1 MSERPRG
8 LLHRVDGPRAAPV
21 AVLLAGGVSALL
33 GAASGVDGAPLG
45 AVLGAVVTLLF
56 FWIGALPLLL
66 VGGNLSLAGPGFL
79 LLLMT
84 YGLRLVALIV
94 VLTAAERSGAVDT
107 RWLALTVIACAL
119 VWVGTQVALVGR
131 SRATL

>member
-1 MSERPRG
+1 MTERARG

-21 AVLLAGGVSALL
+21 AVLTAGAVSALG
-33 GAASGVDGAPLG
+33 GALAGVDGAPLG
-45 AVLGAVVTLLF
+45 ALLAAVLTLLF

-84 YGLRLVALIV
+84 YGLRLVALVV
-94 VLTAAERSGAVDT
+94 VLSVAGRSGAVDT
-107 RWLALTVIACAL
+107 RWLALTLIACTL
-119 VWVGTQVALVGR
+119 VWVATQVALVGR